1 MGVCRGLEMQFA
13 KKLRR
18 LQSMGFREATR
29 IIVERFLRIL
39 LVGKS
44 SFTGERFTFF
54 EKFGVHVLPVHYYSP
69 VPDTRELRKDLDKW
83 YREWSFTGVD
93 FDMKGQLQI
102 LDNLR
107 AYKGECDKLPPYND
121 PFLNELGEGFG
132 ELESH
137 ILYAMIRRLKPRNVI
152 EVGSGMSTFFSVN
165 ALSKNNEEAGIAA
178 TMTCIEP
185 YPSPALHKVN
195 GACQTRIIPKRVQEV
210 SIEVFEALSGGDILF
225 IDSSHMVK
233 INGDVN
239 YLYLEVLPRLGEGV
253 VVHIHDIC
261 FPYPTPPP
269 EDWVLTRH
277 QFWTEA
283 ALVQAFLIFNSVF
296 KVLLCSSYLHY
307 KAPESLYSVFS
318 FPKYDIGV
326 PSSLWLQKVR

>member
-1 MGVCRGLEMQFA
+1 
-13 KKLRR
+13 
-18 LQSMGFREATR
+18 MGFREAVR
-29 IIVERFLRIL
+29 IIVQRL
-39 LVGKS
+39 LQRLLLGKS
-44 SFTGERFTFF
+44 SFSRERFTFF

-69 VPDTRELRKDLDKW
+69 VPDTRELRKNLDKW
-83 YREWSFTGVD
+83 YREWNFTGVD
-93 FDMKGQLQI
+93 FDMEGQLQI

-107 AYKGECDKLPPYND
+107 AYKRECNELLPYND
-121 PFLNELGEGFG
+121 PFLRELGEGFG
-132 ELESH
+132 ELEAH

-165 ALSKNNEEAGIAA
+165 ALSRNNEEAEIAA

-185 YPSPALHKVN
+185 YPRPALHKVN
-195 GACQTRIIPKRVQEV
+195 GACQTRIIPKLVQEV
-210 SIEVFEALSGGDILF
+210 SVEFFEALSGGDILF

-239 YLYLEVLPRLGEGV
+239 YLYLEVLPRLAEGV

-269 EDWVLTRH
+269 EDWILTKH

-283 ALVQAFLIFNSVF
+283 AMVQAFLIFNSAF

-307 KAPESLYSVFS
+307 KAPETLYSVFS

>member
-1 MGVCRGLEMQFA
+1 MHFA

-18 LQSMGFREATR
+18 LQSMGLKEAVR
-29 IIVERFLRIL
+29 IIFKRL
-39 LVGKS
+39 LQRLLLGKS
-44 SFTGERFTFF
+44 SFSGEKFTFF

-69 VPDTRELRKDLDKW
+69 VPDTRELRKNLDKW

-93 FDMKGQLQI
+93 FNMEGQLQI
-102 LDNLR
+102 LDDLR
-107 AYKGECDKLPPYND
+107 AYKRECDDLPPYND
-121 PFLNELGEGFG
+121 PFLHELGEGFG
-132 ELESH
+132 EVESH

-152 EVGSGMSTFFSVN
+152 EVGSGISTFFSVN
-165 ALSKNNEEAGIAA
+165 ALSRNNEEAGIAA

-185 YPSPALHKVN
+185 YPRPALHKVN
-195 GACQTRIIPKRVQEV
+195 GACEMRIIPKLVQEV
-210 SIEVFEALSGGDILF
+210 SAEVFEALSGGDILF

-239 YLYLEVLPRLGEGV
+239 YLYLEVLPRLAEGV

-269 EDWVLTRH
+269 DYWILTKH

-283 ALVQAFLIFNSVF
+283 ALVQAFLIFNSAF

-307 KAPESLYSVFS
+307 KAPEALYSVFS

-326 PSSLWLQKVR
+326 PASLWLQKVR